1 MKKQNRS
8 TVSPDAVVRPLVLLS
23 SLAAGGA
30 ERVAVSLVSRLAQR
44 GHDAALCTLTS
55 SQDDAQ
61 LADELQ
67 QAGVTRYDLGARRL
81 SDPRVCVEYLR
92 LLARAGINVVHA
104 HGQDAWILAS
114 LVSRLTPVPLA
125 LTRHVLDEP
134 ADTWRQSVRC
144 RWALAAARHAD
155 ALVAPSSATADRLA
169 QLANVLASRIQL
181 IPNGVDLDRFA
192 LPGGAVARQE
202 IRGALGFAPRERVV
216 LVPAVLRRGKGHD
229 VLLDAL
235 PLIQREVP
243 HVRVVFAGGGE
254 QEAELRQRAAT
265 HGSDVTFLGHR
276 TDIPELLTACDLVV
290 LPSFAEALP
299 MALIEAAAARRPV
312 VATRVGGTAD
322 IVEHGI
328 SGLLVPPGDPKALA
342 AAVIAVLGD
351 SEKAHAFGQAGR
363 IVARHRF
370 SIDAHVD
377 RTLELWSR
385 IAHPGGRRPS

>member
-1 MKKQNRS
+1 M
-8 TVSPDAVVRPLVLLS
+8 VSRDAVVRPLVLLS

-30 ERVAVSLVSRLAQR
+30 ERVAVSLVCRLARR
-44 GHDAALCTLTS
+44 GHHAALCTLTS
-55 SQDDAQ
+55 SQDDAH
-61 LADELQ
+61 LTDEMQ
-67 QAGVTRYDLGARRL
+67 QAGVTRYDLGAQRL
-81 SDPRVCVEYLR
+81 SDPRAYVEYLR

-114 LVSRLTPVPLA
+114 LIRRLTPVPLA

-134 ADTWRQSVRC
+134 AETWRQSVRC

-155 ALVAPSSATADRLA
+155 ALVVPSSATADRLA
-169 QLANVLASRIQL
+169 QLTDICAARIHV
-181 IPNGVDLDRFA
+181 IPNGVDLDRFD
-192 LPGGAVARQE
+192 LPGGAAARE
-202 IRGALGFAPRERVV
+202 AIRGALGFTPQERVV

-235 PLIQREVP
+235 PLLRREVA

-254 QEAELRQRAAT
+254 QEAELRQRAAA
-265 HGSDVTFLGHR
+265 HGTDVVFLGHR
-276 TDIPELLTACDLVV
+276 TDVPELLTACDLVV

-299 MALIEAAAARRPV
+299 TALIEAAAARRPV

-322 IVEHGI
+322 IVEHGVT
-328 SGLLVPPGDPKALA
+328 GLLVQPGDPGALG

-351 SEKAHAFGQAGR
+351 PVKAHAFGQAGR
-363 IVARHRF
+363 IAARYRF

-385 IAHPGGRRPS
+385 VAHASGRPPS